1 MSTAVRI
8 QGVGKRYRIS
18 HSAPRNPYRTVR
30 ETLMDLASA
39 PLRCLGR
46 RLSTGRDD
54 EFWALRE
61 VCAEIKVG
69 DVVGIIGHNGAGKST
84 LLKILSRIARPTTGR
99 VEIRGRVSCLLEVG
113 TGFHPELTGREN
125 VYLNGA
131 ILGMTRREI
140 DRRFDEIVAFSE
152 IAPFLDTPVKRYSSG
167 MTVRLAFSVAAHL
180 EPEVLIV
187 DEVLAVGDASFQRK
201 CLGQMGRIAHEGRT
215 VLFVSHDMNSIAR
228 LARSAILLERG
239 EIVARGLTDQ
249 VVREYL
255 GRGDR
260 SGLEAEWR
268 RGSDTGTGKTV
279 ELRAVRVRSLDG
291 LVTPNFRADE
301 SILVEID
308 LDVAKTCHAQ
318 IAFRLNRQEDGQT
331 IFTTALSDAAGE
343 RASSLMPGLHVATC
357 VIPAPFLPP
366 GSYHLLVAAN
376 NPRGPQ
382 HDLVERVLRFEVSDV
397 GSPRS
402 LDRRLGYLTPVL
414 EWRITPMCSGL
425 PPATVSPTRPG

>member
-1 MSTAVRI
+1 
-8 QGVGKRYRIS
+8 
-18 HSAPRNPYRTVR
+18 
-30 ETLMDLASA
+30 
-39 PLRCLGR
+39 
-46 RLSTGRDD
+46 
-54 EFWALRE
+54 
-61 VCAEIKVG
+61 
-69 DVVGIIGHNGAGKST
+69 
-84 LLKILSRIARPTTGR
+84 
-99 VEIRGRVSCLLEVG
+99 
-113 TGFHPELTGREN
+113 
-125 VYLNGA
+125 
-131 ILGMTRREI
+131 MTRREI

-239 EIVARGLTDQ
+239 EIVARGPTDQ
-249 VVREYL
+249 VVRDYL
-255 GRGDR
+255 WRGDR
-260 SGLEAEWR
+260 SGLEAEWYR
-268 RGSDTGTGKTV
+268 DGDTRTTKTV
-279 ELRAVRVRSLDG
+279 EVRAVRVRSLDDT
-291 LVTPNFRADE
+291 VTPNFRADE
-301 SILVEID
+301 GILVEIE
-308 LDVAKTCHAQ
+308 LLVTKPCHAQ

-331 IFTTALSDAAGE
+331 VFTTALSDAAGE
-343 RASSLMPGLHVATC
+343 RASSLMPGPHVATC

-382 HDLVERVLRFEVSDV
+382 HDLIERVLRFNVSDV

-402 LDRRLGYLTPVL
+402 LDRRLGYLTPIL
-414 EWRITPMCSGL
+414 EWRIASVDSGVPL
-425 PPATVSPTRPG
+425 DAGCRCHER